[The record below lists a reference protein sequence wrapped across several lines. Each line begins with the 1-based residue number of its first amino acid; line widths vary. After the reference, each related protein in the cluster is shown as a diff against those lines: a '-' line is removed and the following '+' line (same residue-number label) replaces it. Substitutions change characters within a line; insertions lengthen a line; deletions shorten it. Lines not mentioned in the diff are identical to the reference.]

1 MQTFVIGGRGLGVEG
16 AISGLFYPSI
26 SIGCS
31 CWNPHVEEGMEESW
45 RREGKVQ
52 GGGKGKRTVIK
63 YGVQTQRQ
71 KKMREESS
79 DSPLFSV
86 MCSPVISLDLLKLS
100 KHYSLQ
106 EYVAC

>member
-1 MQTFVIGGRGLGVEG
+1 
-16 AISGLFYPSI
+16 
-26 SIGCS
+26 
-31 CWNPHVEEGMEESW
+31 MEESR
-45 RREGKVQ
+45 RREGKLQ

-79 DSPLFSV
+79 GSPLFSI
-86 MCSPVISLDLLKLS
+86 MCSPFISLDLLKLS